1 MSPNHRKLP
10 SHMFLAVFGPP
21 RTAEGRLLD
30 CFSDGFSP
38 LLSHS
43 QPLSSSRVSLR
54 FSDSRASKSQDT
66 FDGDF
71 LNFSVAPFDLP
82 LEVSTF
88 IMSFLPIKS
97 LAQFGAVCKWSRHL
111 ISHMSYD
118 NSALSSFLKWGAF
131 DLLSPMGL
139 ISRIAADT
147 KIHSPQSHLSWEKRK
162 YTSGPAKQETTV
174 MKFRS
179 HQAPNNDDAHVV
191 SLLIH
196 SASSQK
202 SIQLDSLQD
211 FFDSV
216 SLQDSY
222 DSARLLDS
230 IRPASLQQSLTS
242 DADLF
247 SDADFFP
254 FTIPD
259 FTSLKTLGLFR
270 KRLSMQAF
278 YSLQTRQLES
288 LFLFDCSLESDV
300 FGEAMQNGNQASQ
313 TSVLLFFVKR
323 LYFDV
328 RLSTALTN
336 VTLYSGL
343 VELKV
348 HLSSASATQQFN
360 VYAQRCIS
368 LERM

>member
-118 NSALSSFLKWGAF
+118 NSALSNFHNWGAF
-131 DLLSPMGL
+131 DLSSPMGL
-139 ISRIAADT
+139 ISGIAADT
-147 KIHSPQSHLSWEKRK
+147 KSHSSQSYLSWKKREFI
-162 YTSGPAKQETTV
+162 SDSAKQETTV
-174 MKFRS
+174 VKFRS

-196 SASSQK
+196 SANSQ
-202 SIQLDSLQD
+202 
-211 FFDSV
+211 
-216 SLQDSY
+216 
-222 DSARLLDS
+222 
-230 IRPASLQQSLTS
+230 
-242 DADLF
+242 
-247 SDADFFP
+247 
-254 FTIPD
+254 
-259 FTSLKTLGLFR
+259 
-270 KRLSMQAF
+270 
-278 YSLQTRQLES
+278 
-288 LFLFDCSLESDV
+288 
-300 FGEAMQNGNQASQ
+300 
-313 TSVLLFFVKR
+313 
-323 LYFDV
+323 
-328 RLSTALTN
+328 
-336 VTLYSGL
+336 
-343 VELKV
+343 
-348 HLSSASATQQFN
+348 
-360 VYAQRCIS
+360 
-368 LERM
+368 